1 MLSTIKLAFK
11 FLDIN
16 ALTMLYKSFVLPILD
31 YCCVAWCPFY
41 VKDID
46 SLERVQR
53 RFTRMLPV
61 YRHLPYEERLQ
72 KYGITTLYARRF
84 KFDLVCMYKIVHGL
98 IDIPR
103 DHLFTF
109 DFVSRTRGHQF
120 KVKSKCARLDIQK
133 HWFSYRVIPFWNS
146 LPGEC
151 AGAAS
156 LDEFKRRLT
165 AHMQT
170 LQIK

>member
-61 YRHLPYEERLQ
+61 NRHLPYEARLQ